1 MEEVLRFL
9 KTYEIWIYAILGF
22 AALLALRQLLIAWEE
37 MRMAIFGLEKE
48 SAQRKLSGA
57 VTLLVFILLFGA
69 AEFIMTSVVFPDF
82 PNVQSLAT
90 PTVEL
95 LVTPTI
101 TLGPIAFTTPT
112 PEEGL
117 PSLGALEEGCID
129 GQIEW
134 LSPNSGETLSGTV
147 TLEGT
152 VSVPNLGYY
161 TYEYSQSGSNIWV
174 PIAAGD
180 RAIIEQPMGGEG
192 SGQWDTS
199 QLVPGDYL
207 LRLVVRDNV
216 NNIFP
221 ACVVA
226 VRIAAP

>member
-9 KTYEIWIYAILGF
+9 KAYEIWIYAVLAG
-22 AALLALRQLLIAWEE
+22 AALLAIRKVLLAWGEL
-37 MRMAIFGLEKE
+37 RMAGYGMEKE
-48 SAQRKLSGA
+48 SAQRKLSSGI
-57 VTLLVFILLFGA
+57 TLLIFILLFGA

-82 PNVQSLAT
+82 PNVQTIAT

-95 LVTPTI
+95 LVTPTV
-101 TLGPIAFTTPT
+101 TLGPIVFTTPT

-117 PSLGALEEGCID
+117 SSFEVIEEGCII

-134 LSPNSGETLSGTV
+134 SAPVSGETLRGTV
-147 TLEGT
+147 VLEGT

-180 RAIIEQPMGGEG
+180 TAIIAGPMGGEG
-192 SGQWDTS
+192 SGQWDTTR
-199 QLVPGDYL
+199 LVPGDYL

-221 ACVVA
+221 ACVIA
-226 VRIAAP
+226 VQIAAP